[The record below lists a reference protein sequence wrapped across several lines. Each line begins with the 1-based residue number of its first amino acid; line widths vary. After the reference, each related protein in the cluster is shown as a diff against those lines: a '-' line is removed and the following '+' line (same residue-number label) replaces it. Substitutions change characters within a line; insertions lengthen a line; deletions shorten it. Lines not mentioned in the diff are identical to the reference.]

1 MLVLNPN
8 NRNTLTW
15 NTNNNNSNNVIVMRS
30 KKPEWQV
37 WQRIFFDYFSGI
49 RSRNLRK
56 TRRNR
61 FSFVRLTLASSSSM
75 NPWPRDLQKNLTVP
89 SRTSSSILPDMEMVR
104 VLRVTMT
111 SGKRSPSGIGE
122 LTDGEREPRLG
133 GVAAIV
139 VTGSNPGWLL
149 SQRELRE
156 SSARKNNKAT
166 KMESLQTG
174 LSKTNGMGSLG
185 SLVGDWRGGRR
196 PGFDSK
202 PWTSMS
208 SSFKTENF
216 WVQKYNGALSSRSS
230 RIEST

>member
-1 MLVLNPN
+1 
-8 NRNTLTW
+8 
-15 NTNNNNSNNVIVMRS
+15 
-30 KKPEWQV
+30 
-37 WQRIFFDYFSGI
+37 
-49 RSRNLRK
+49 
-56 TRRNR
+56 
-61 FSFVRLTLASSSSM
+61 
-75 NPWPRDLQKNLTVP
+75 
-89 SRTSSSILPDMEMVR
+89 MVR

-185 SLVGDWRGGRR
+185 SLVGD
-196 PGFDSK
+196 
-202 PWTSMS
+202 
-208 SSFKTENF
+208 
-216 WVQKYNGALSSRSS
+216 
-230 RIEST
+230 

>member
-139 VTGSNPGWLL
+139 VTGSNPGW
-149 SQRELRE
+149 
-156 SSARKNNKAT
+156 
-166 KMESLQTG
+166 
-174 LSKTNGMGSLG
+174 
-185 SLVGDWRGGRR
+185 
-196 PGFDSK
+196 
-202 PWTSMS
+202 
-208 SSFKTENF
+208 
-216 WVQKYNGALSSRSS
+216 
-230 RIEST
+230 